1 MGLSIRAEQNAAT
14 GLWTAVGDDGSR
26 SHTATADTCEEAQAL
41 VHEEFGLPAHRP
53 PPPLRPGWHRFTL
66 IHCPVGEYPRVDDPR
81 YDGIRSSPPEGCHVE
96 DVGEY
101 FGLRCERPGVT
112 LLDAVAGVCA
122 EVRAEHGVLMTDLG
136 VEKLWEWSS
145 DGADGW
151 GATIVSQLLLMAA
164 ERGPR
169 LGYDVDDLVRFLRT
183 AAGEASG

>member
-81 YDGIRSSPPEGCHVE
+81 YDGIGPARRRGAMSRTWVSISG
-96 DVGEY
+96 
-101 FGLRCERPGVT
+101 FGVSG
-112 LLDAVAGVCA
+112 
-122 EVRAEHGVLMTDLG
+122 RA
-136 VEKLWEWSS
+136 
-145 DGADGW
+145 
-151 GATIVSQLLLMAA
+151 
-164 ERGPR
+164 
-169 LGYDVDDLVRFLRT
+169 
-183 AAGEASG
+183 